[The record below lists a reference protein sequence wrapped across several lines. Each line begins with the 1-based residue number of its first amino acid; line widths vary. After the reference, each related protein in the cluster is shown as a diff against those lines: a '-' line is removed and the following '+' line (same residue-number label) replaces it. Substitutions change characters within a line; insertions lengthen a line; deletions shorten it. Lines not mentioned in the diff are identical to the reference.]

1 MITVLH
7 FGGGVPQM
15 IAVDNIGGGEPS
27 EKTQDWLCNT
37 WTAPYEGML
46 KSTTSLHIR

>member
-1 MITVLH
+1 MGIPKNNYSVTFLERARFPKMITVLH

-27 EKTQDWLCNT
+27 EKTQD
-37 WTAPYEGML
+37 
-46 KSTTSLHIR
+46 